1 MTPTVNLTIRGA
13 EFRPACER
21 AHLICAIAQRRA
33 LEGDQVQM
41 IKRVGLDV
49 VIVNDRRKLPRDAQ

>member
-13 EFRPACER
+13 EFRPACDR
-21 AHLICAIAQRRA
+21 AHLICAIAHSRA
-33 LEGDQVQM
+33 LAGDRVQM

-49 VIVNDRRKLPRDAQ
+49 VIVNDRRKTPRGN